1 MRKFEMIQE
10 LLECDAETQS
20 NQIRLVKMVPVDLL
34 DAGLP
39 QILNLV

>member
-1 MRKFEMIQE
+1 MIQE

-20 NQIRLVKMVPVDLL
+20 NQILLEKMVPVDLL
-34 DAGLP
+34 DAGLL